1 MAYAGWRYI
10 FFFNV
15 PIGVAALVLVP
26 RMVPESRGGGGPRRY
41 DSFGAASVTAALL
54 VLVYAISQAPLAGWT
69 AFRTVAMLAGGVALF
84 VLFLVV
90 ETRVPAPL
98 LPLRLFRLGSVAGSN
113 AVGFLLGTSFL
124 TFVFVGTLYMQQVLG
139 FSALATGAAWM
150 VASVTSL
157 ACAGLSQRLVTRTS
171 PRFVMVIGMALI
183 GAGMLWAA
191 LRLPDQ
197 APAGGTFWRDL
208 AGPFLVAGLG
218 TAFTF
223 IPTSIGALAG
233 VASRDAGVASGLL
246 NTAQNFGGAIGV
258 AVASSIAASYSRVLA
273 QHGDASAAALTGG
286 FQRALVVCG
295 LSGLAAIP
303 VAFTLIRR
311 SR

>member
-1 MAYAGWRYI
+1 M
-10 FFFNV
+10 
-15 PIGVAALVLVP
+15 
-26 RMVPESRGGGGPRRY
+26 
-41 DSFGAASVTAALL
+41 AASVT
-54 VLVYAISQAPLAGWT
+54 SPT
-69 AFRTVAMLAGGVALF
+69 
-84 VLFLVV
+84 
-90 ETRVPAPL
+90 
-98 LPLRLFRLGSVAGSN
+98 
-113 AVGFLLGTSFL
+113 
-124 TFVFVGTLYMQQVLG
+124 
-139 FSALATGAAWM
+139 
-150 VASVTSL
+150 
-157 ACAGLSQRLVTRTS
+157 CAGLSQRLVTKTS

-273 QHGDASAAALTGG
+273 QHGDAAAAALTGG

-303 VAFTLIRR
+303 AAFTLIRR